1 MCILKNFFRLPPF
14 HHMDNKSIQV
24 PGSAAETPV
33 EAQATRTLKAF
44 LLMAAVGVSTLL
56 FLLGYFIVASVYQSL
71 VQEDAQEVS
80 ELIAQQTFNSMY
92 QVMSRGWSRQDV
104 EVFLQSLRETTSNTG
119 YKIEIYRGP
128 KVEELFGSIG
138 QPPLDQDIR
147 TVFNSGNRLQTHGD
161 TSHRDLFPLQVEER
175 CQKCHVNAKVGDVLG
190 VIELT
195 QDFTTMLERARDK
208 FMRILLLIAPLP
220 ILAAFL
226 VALYITREI
235 ERPIEKLRNYVTNMG
250 SLSDLRDLKHE
261 MPALKFRELDNLRVG
276 VSELAEQLR
285 HIAVDKDL
293 LEFEIRLLER
303 FVITSDVVR
312 DWQEYVKRLLVEINQ
327 VIPSYTLYSV
337 FKVGDETLDLE
348 IFWTSPPDGR
358 TRQEFENQA
367 IRIIHETGRFAEVT
381 IDAIHHHISDPAAP
395 EVSFMPDD
403 LEMQSKTLVVERPKI
418 GGIVGVG
425 LHSNMERDPMRS
437 LVVDSVLSTLLN
449 VVGSVKAISKY
460 TRELEYYATRDPLTN
475 LYNQRVFRELL
486 EYEISRAGRH
496 GHRFALLV
504 IDLDNF
510 KAINDTHG
518 HQEGD
523 RFLQIFATTIKN
535 VLRTGDV
542 FSRYGGDEFVIMI
555 SEIEDS
561 DPYLS
566 AKRVLDAC
574 DTVVHTTP
582 QGDEIRA
589 TSSIGV
595 AVYPEHA
602 DNGNDLFLFAD
613 HMMYKAKA
621 EGKHRLA
628 IPDEADVLE
637 TFREIGMKS
646 NLVQQA
652 LDEDWLIPY
661 FQPIVVS
668 EGGAPFAHE
677 VLSRVQKPDGT
688 IISAG
693 EFVEVAERM
702 GIIHRMD
709 MQVMDKALR
718 ICAET
723 GYQGRLFINLSP
735 KALVLKEFFENIS
748 HLMTKYAMEP
758 EQIVFELT
766 ERDTV
771 RNIGLLEKFVT
782 RLHLE
787 GFKFAIDDFGSGFS
801 SFHYLKRF
809 PVDYVK
815 IEGDFIANITNDR
828 RDLAFV
834 QSISMLAHDLEMKTI
849 GEYVEDQEVLEAV
862 VSAGIDFAQGYYI
875 GRPSPKLG

>member
-1 MCILKNFFRLPPF
+1 MEKHTISVSGDTHNP
-14 HHMDNKSIQV
+14 
-24 PGSAAETPV
+24 SATTQPSK
-33 EAQATRTLKAF
+33 TLKGF
-44 LLMAAVGVSTLL
+44 LLMAALGVSTLL
-56 FLLGYFIVASVYQSL
+56 FLLGYFIIASAYQSL
-71 VQEDAQEVS
+71 VREDAQKVS

-104 EVFLQSLRETTSNTG
+104 EGFLQSLRETTSETG

-128 KVEELFGSIG
+128 RVEDLFGAIG
-138 QPPLDQDIR
+138 QPPLDRDIR
-147 TVFNSGNRLQTHGD
+147 TVFNGGERLQTHGD
-161 TSHRDLFPLQVEER
+161 TTHRDLFPLKAEER
-175 CQKCHVNAKVGDVLG
+175 CLKCHVNAKSGEVLG
-190 VIELT
+190 VIELS
-195 QDFTTMLERARDK
+195 QDFTSMLERAQSK

-235 ERPIEKLRNYVTNMG
+235 ERPIEKLRSYVTNMG

-261 MPALKFRELDNLRVG
+261 MPMLKFRELDNLRVG

-312 DWQEYVKRLLVEINQ
+312 DWQEYVKRLLVEINH

-348 IFWTSPPDGR
+348 IFWTAPPDDR
-358 TRQEFENQA
+358 TKQEFEDQA
-367 IRIIHETGRFAEVT
+367 TRVIQESGRFKDVT
-381 IDAIHHHISDPAAP
+381 FDTIYHHISDPAAP
-395 EVSFMPDD
+395 PVTFVPDD

-425 LHSNMERDPMRS
+425 LHSSMEHDPMRS

-523 RFLQIFATTIKN
+523 RFLQSFASTIKN

-561 DPYLS
+561 DPYVS
-566 AKRVLDAC
+566 AKRVLEAC
-574 DTVVHTTP
+574 DTVVTTTP
-582 QGDEIRA
+582 QGDEVRA

-602 DNGNDLFLFAD
+602 ENGNDLFMFAD
-613 HMMYKAKA
+613 HMMYKAKS

-637 TFREIGMKS
+637 TFREIGIKS

-668 EGGAPFAHE
+668 EGGKPFAHE

-709 MQVMDKALR
+709 MMVMEKAFK
-718 ICAET
+718 CYTDT
-723 GYQGRLFINLSP
+723 GYEGLLFINLSP

-748 HLMTKYAMEP
+748 HLMKRYPVQP
-758 EQIVFELT
+758 EKIVFELT

-815 IEGDFIANITNDR
+815 IEGDFIANITSDP

-834 QSISMLAHDLEMKTI
+834 QSISMLAHDLDMQTI

-862 VSAGIDFAQGYYI
+862 VSAGIDFAQGYHI
-875 GRPSPKLG
+875 GRPSPELGGS

>member
-1 MCILKNFFRLPPF
+1 MDMEKNIIPAPESSYKPLPAA
-14 HHMDNKSIQV
+14 KS
-24 PGSAAETPV
+24 PK
-33 EAQATRTLKAF
+33 TLKSF
-44 LLMAAVGVSTLL
+44 LLVVALGVSSLI
-56 FLLGYFIVASVYQSL
+56 FLISYFIISSVYHGM
-71 VQEDAQEVS
+71 VQQDARVVS
-80 ELIAQQTFNSMY
+80 ELISQQTFNSMY

-104 EVFLQSLRETTSNTG
+104 ESFLQSLRESTSDTG
-119 YKIEIYRGP
+119 YSIEIYRGP
-128 KVEELFGSIG
+128 KVEQLFGTIE
-138 QPPLDQDIR
+138 QPPMDQDIR
-147 TVFNSGNRLQTHGD
+147 TVFGSGLRLQTHSD
-161 TSHRDLFPLQVEER
+161 DINRELFPLRAEER
-175 CQKCHVNAKVGDVLG
+175 CLKCHINARKGDVLG
-190 VIELT
+190 IIELT
-195 QDFTTMLERARDK
+195 QNLVPILQRARDK
-208 FMRILLLIAPLP
+208 FMQILLLIAPMP

-226 VALYITREI
+226 VALYITRKI
-235 ERPIEKLRNYVTNMG
+235 ERPIEKLRHYVTNMG

-261 MPALKFRELDNLRVG
+261 IPPLKFKELEKLREG
-276 VSELAEQLR
+276 IAELAEQLR

-327 VIPSYTLYSV
+327 VIPSYTLFSV
-337 FKVGDETLDLE
+337 FKVGDESLDLE
-348 IFWTSPPDGR
+348 IFWTSPPDER
-358 TRQEFENQA
+358 TKIEFETHA
-367 IRIIHETGRFAEVT
+367 IRIIQESGRFTDVVF
-381 IDAIHHHISDPAAP
+381 DNVHHHISDPSAP
-395 EVSFMPDD
+395 MVTFIPDD

-425 LHSNMERDPMRS
+425 LHSSTERDPMRS

-486 EYEISRAGRH
+486 EYEIGRAGRH
-496 GHRFALLV
+496 NHRFALLV

-510 KAINDTHG
+510 KSINDTHG
-518 HQEGD
+518 HQVGD
-523 RFLQIFATTIKN
+523 RFLQNFATTIKN
-535 VLRTGDV
+535 TLRTGDV

-561 DPYLS
+561 DPYIS

-574 DTVVHTTP
+574 DTVVHTTQ
-582 QGDEIRA
+582 QGDEVHA
-589 TSSIGV
+589 TASIGV

-602 DNGNDLFLFAD
+602 DNGPDLFLFAD
-613 HMMYKAKA
+613 HMMYKAKS

-637 TFREIGMKS
+637 TIRELGVKS

-652 LDEDWLIPY
+652 LDEDWLVPY

-668 EGGAPFAHE
+668 ADSRPFAYE
-677 VLSRVQKPDGT
+677 VLSRVRQPDGT

-693 EFVEVAERM
+693 DFIEVAERL

-709 MQVMDKALR
+709 MQIMEKALR
-718 ICAET
+718 QSVET
-723 GYQGRLFINLSP
+723 GYNGLLFINLSP

-748 HLMTKYAMEP
+748 YLMNKYEINP
-758 EQIVFELT
+758 SQIVFELT

-834 QSISMLAHDLEMKTI
+834 QSISMLAHDLGMKTI
-849 GEYVEDQEVLEAV
+849 GEYVEDQEVLEAIIG
-862 VSAGIDFAQGYYI
+862 AGIDFAQGYYI
-875 GRPSPKLG
+875 GRPAPDLGKV

>member
-1 MCILKNFFRLPPF
+1 
-14 HHMDNKSIQV
+14 MDKSRV
-24 PGSAAETPV
+24 SAKSPK
-33 EAQATRTLKAF
+33 TLKVF
-44 LLMAAVGVSTLL
+44 LLAVALGVSSLI
-56 FLLGYFIVASVYQSL
+56 FLLSYFIISSVYNEM
-71 VQEDAQEVS
+71 VREDARVVS
-80 ELIAQQTFNSMY
+80 KLISQQTFNSMY

-104 EVFLQSLRETTSNTG
+104 ETFLQSLRESTSDTG
-119 YKIEIYRGP
+119 YRIEIYRGP
-128 KVEELFGSIG
+128 KVERLFGAIK
-138 QPPLDQDIR
+138 QPNMDQAIH
-147 TVFNSGNRLQTHGD
+147 TVFATGNRVQTNTD
-161 TSHRDLFPLQVEER
+161 EINRELFPLHAEER
-175 CQKCHVNAKVGDVLG
+175 CLKCHVNAVRGEVLG

-195 QDFTTMLERARDK
+195 QNIAPLLNRARSE
-208 FMRILLLIAPLP
+208 FMRVILWIAPLP

-235 ERPIEKLRNYVTNMG
+235 KRPIDKLRNYVTNMG
-250 SLSDLRDLKHE
+250 SLSDLRELKHE
-261 MPALKFRELDNLRVG
+261 IPSLKFKELENLREG
-276 VSELAEQLR
+276 IAELAEQLR

-312 DWQEYVKRLLVEINQ
+312 DWQEYVKHLLTEINY
-327 VIPSYTLYSV
+327 VIPSYTLFSV

-348 IFWTSPPDGR
+348 IFWAATPEEN
-358 TRQEFENQA
+358 TRKEFEEHA
-367 IRIIHETGRFAEVT
+367 IRIIKESGRFAEVNFDT
-381 IDAIHHHISDPAAP
+381 VHHHISDVSAP
-395 EVSFMPDD
+395 VISFITDD
-403 LEMQSKTLVVERPKI
+403 LELQSKTLVVERPKI

-425 LHSNMERDPMRS
+425 LHSSTEHDPMRS
-437 LVVDSVLSTLLN
+437 LVIDSVLSTLLN

-460 TRELEYYATRDPLTN
+460 TKELEYYATRDPLTN

-486 EYEISRAGRH
+486 EYEIGRAGRH

-510 KAINDTHG
+510 KSVNDSHG

-523 RFLQIFATTIKN
+523 RFLQNFSSTIKN

-542 FSRYGGDEFVIMI
+542 LSRYGGDEFVIMI
-555 SEIEDS
+555 SEIDDS
-561 DPYLS
+561 DPYVS

-574 DTVVHTTP
+574 DTVVHTT
-582 QGDEIRA
+582 QTGDEIRVTA
-589 TSSIGV
+589 SIGV

-602 DNGNDLFLFAD
+602 DNGSDLFLFAD

-628 IPDEADVLE
+628 IPDEADALE
-637 TFREIGMKS
+637 TFRAIGIKS

-652 LDEDWLIPY
+652 LDEDWLVPY

-668 EGGAPFAHE
+668 SDGKPFAHE
-677 VLSRVQKPDGT
+677 VLSRVQHPDGT
-688 IISAG
+688 VISAG
-693 EFVEVAERM
+693 EFVEVAERL

-709 MQVMDKALR
+709 MQIMDKALKR
-718 ICAET
+718 CVET
-723 GYQGRLFINLSP
+723 GYTGLLFVNLSP

-748 HLMTKYAMEP
+748 YLIHKYSVRP
-758 EQIVFELT
+758 SQIVFELT

-815 IEGDFIANITNDR
+815 IEGDFIANITNDT

-834 QSISMLAHDLEMKTI
+834 QSISMLAHDLGMKTI
-849 GEYVEDQEVLEAV
+849 GEYVECQDVLEAIV
-862 VSAGIDFAQGYYI
+862 NSGIDFAQGYYI
-875 GRPSPKLG
+875 GRPSPELGEV